1 MNKNIQKMHRWRWCF
16 GGGGGGGGDGGASH
30 RVLLCRYLSG
40 RERILLLLLLYRKLF
55 VYRLATRRRHSNER
69 TQKCYTRGGGG

>member
-1 MNKNIQKMHRWRWCF
+1 MNKNIQKMHRWRWCS
-16 GGGGGGGGDGGASH
+16 GGGGGGGASH
-30 RVLLCRYLSG
+30 RVSLCRYLSG
-40 RERILLLLLLYRKLF
+40 RERILLLLYRKLF